1 MRQRGEIY
9 EAKYSDA
16 IRMGHSRTG
25 RRVGLTVTDA
35 NYGAEALILFT
46 KGKFDLVVTVR
57 QVAAVSASVL
67 E

>member
-1 MRQRGEIY
+1 MKRNTVMQSEWGTVAR
-9 EAKYSDA
+9 
-16 IRMGHSRTG
+16 